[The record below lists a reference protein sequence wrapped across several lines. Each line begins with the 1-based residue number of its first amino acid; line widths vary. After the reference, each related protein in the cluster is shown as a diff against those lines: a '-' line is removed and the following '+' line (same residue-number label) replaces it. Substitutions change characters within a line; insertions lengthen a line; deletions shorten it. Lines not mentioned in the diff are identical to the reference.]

1 MSKDMSKVIIRPAN
15 GQDFYEV
22 YGHSPARNMK
32 AYAAELDGKTI
43 AVGGLYYFPEQII
56 AFTKIKEGYENQKV
70 GLAKG
75 CLKLMEMLKRI
86 NIPVFAVADPDIE
99 GSEDLLLRCGF
110 EYVKRC
116 DQGEVYVW
124 QVQQQQQP

>member
-1 MSKDMSKVIIRPAN
+1 MVKVIIRPGN
-15 GQDFYEV
+15 GQDFYDV
-22 YGHSPARNMK
+22 YGHAPARNMRL
-32 AYAAELDGKTI
+32 YAAELKGKTI

-75 CLKLMEMLKRI
+75 CLKMIELLRKV
-86 NIPVFAVADPDIE
+86 NTPVFAIADPTIP
-99 GSEDLLLRCGF
+99 GSNETLLRCGF
-110 EYVKRC
+110 EYVKHS

-124 QVQQQQQP
+124 QAQQQL